1 MDVLLFV
8 SLPVLY
14 EAKRS
19 QSVPQAAPLLK
30 QQISFLPPGICDA
43 IIFSGRSPR
52 RIPLILYGEACL
64 AQPAEQSVN
73 GAFLG
78 AGKTLVN
85 PAKDLISIQIFR
97 CQQLEQAQLD
107 QIFFQH
113 RDTPVPTKS
122 TAPSTHHLTA

>member
-1 MDVLLFV
+1 MSFFFV

-14 EAKRS
+14 EAKRGKS
-19 QSVPQAAPLLK
+19 IPQAAPLLK

-43 IIFSGRSPR
+43 IIFSGGSPGH
-52 RIPLILYGEACL
+52 IPLILYGETRF
-64 AQPAEQSVN
+64 AQPAEQGIN

-85 PAKDLISIQIFR
+85 PAEDLISIQIFR
-97 CQQLEQAQLD
+97 GQQLEQTQLD

-113 RDTPVPTKS
+113 RDTPVPTRP
-122 TAPSTHHLTA
+122 TAPSTPHLTT